1 MKVNNFYKAL
11 FLVFVI
17 LGVYY
22 PAIFG
27 GTLLIDDLKMMAKLE
42 HSASK
47 GLLNLLIPGS
57 GFYYRPLL
65 ILTYFL
71 DKVLWQFEP
80 GFMHLE
86 NIIIHTINTLLVF
99 FLAKII
105 FKKQTYQKYELPLL
119 AALLFGI
126 HPINTESINWI
137 SGRTDPLA
145 TSFMLM
151 ALISLIRG
159 IEKEKTIYIAL
170 ASLLM
175 IVGAMCKEMTIFIV
189 PAAAIIILFWRVP
202 GKERISI
209 TQRVK
214 QCLILFSPIMAGLI
228 LYGISRWTKH
238 QEHDL
243 GLNWL
248 LSRDFDLLN
257 TARIS
262 IKVFGFYVKKLFLPL
277 PLNFTI
283 VSISNAY
290 LLVGIAALALV
301 YGLSKFRS
309 NSALLLIASSVMI
322 IPAILITLV
331 GVAWTP
337 LAERYLYLPS
347 VFFCIGITGLL
358 FECAA
363 ARNAA
368 RPALMIMVLCLVPAT
383 VATAQR
389 NIIWQDQLALYQDSR
404 EKSPDFK
411 KINNEIAIS
420 LLNRGKLDA
429 AEKYIKDNKNNF
441 QSDEKVVLNLASIY
455 LKKDDIQKARE
466 LVGRALNDK
475 KDSSVNLLKMWAI
488 INEKIIFKTGF
499 TGDNIDDFIKLI
511 DTYKAIYK
519 RTHEPY
525 QLYRAGQLS
534 LAINNKKAASYFFS
548 RAASEADDSAFYKKA
563 AVKIATKLK
572 AE

>member
-202 GKERISI
+202 EKERNSI
-209 TQRVK
+209 THRVK
-214 QCLILFSPIMAGLI
+214 QCLILFSPIMTGLI
-228 LYGISRWTKH
+228 IYGISRWTKH

-290 LLVGIAALALV
+290 LLVGFGALAGV

-309 NSALLLIASSVMI
+309 NSALLLIASAVMI
-322 IPAILITLV
+322 IPAILVTLV

-389 NIIWQDQLALYQDSR
+389 NIIWQDQLALYKDSKK
-404 EKSPDFK
+404 KSPDFK

-420 LLNRGKLDA
+420 LLYRGKLDA
-429 AEKYIKDNKNNF
+429 AEQYIKENKNSF
-441 QSDEKVVLNLASIY
+441 QSNEKVVLNLASIY
-455 LKKDDIQKARE
+455 LKKDDIQKARDV
-466 LVGRALNDK
+466 VGKALHDK
-475 KDSSVNLLKMWAI
+475 KDSSINLLKMWAV
-488 INEKIIFKTGF
+488 INEKIIFKTGVKR
-499 TGDNIDDFIKLI
+499 DNIDDFTELI
-511 DTYKAIYK
+511 DTYKAIYE

-548 RAASEADDSAFYKKA
+548 RAASEADESAFYKKA
-563 AVKIATKLK
+563 AVKIAAKLK
-572 AE
+572 DE

>member
-202 GKERISI
+202 EKERNSI
-209 TQRVK
+209 THRVK
-214 QCLILFSPIMAGLI
+214 QCLILFSPIMTGLI
-228 LYGISRWTKH
+228 IYGISRWTKH

-290 LLVGIAALALV
+290 LLVGFGALAGV

-309 NSALLLIASSVMI
+309 NSALLLIASAVMI
-322 IPAILITLV
+322 IPAILITLF

-389 NIIWQDQLALYQDSR
+389 NIIWQDQLALYKDSKK
-404 EKSPDFK
+404 KSPDFK

-420 LLNRGKLDA
+420 LLYRGKLDA
-429 AEKYIKDNKNNF
+429 AEQYIKENKNSF
-441 QSDEKVVLNLASIY
+441 QSDEKVALNLASIY
-455 LKKDDIQKARE
+455 LKKDDIQKAQDV
-466 LVGRALNDK
+466 VGKALHDK
-475 KDSSVNLLKMWAI
+475 KDSSINLLKMWAV
-488 INEKIIFKTGF
+488 INEKIIFKTGVKR
-499 TGDNIDDFIKLI
+499 DNIDDFTELI
-511 DTYKAIYK
+511 DTYKAIYE

-548 RAASEADDSAFYKKA
+548 RAASEADESAFYKKA
-563 AVKIATKLK
+563 AVKIAAKLK
-572 AE
+572 DE

>member
-202 GKERISI
+202 EKERNSI
-209 TQRVK
+209 THRVK
-214 QCLILFSPIMAGLI
+214 QCLILFSPIMTGLI
-228 LYGISRWTKH
+228 IYGISRWTKH

-290 LLVGIAALALV
+290 LLVGFGALAGV

-309 NSALLLIASSVMI
+309 NSALLLIASAVMI
-322 IPAILITLV
+322 IPAILVTLV

-389 NIIWQDQLALYQDSR
+389 NIIWQDQLALYKDSKK
-404 EKSPDFK
+404 KSPDFK

-420 LLNRGKLDA
+420 LLYRGKLDA
-429 AEKYIKDNKNNF
+429 AEQYIKENKNSF
-441 QSDEKVVLNLASIY
+441 QSDEKVALNLASIY
-455 LKKDDIQKARE
+455 LKKDDIQKAQDV
-466 LVGRALNDK
+466 VGKALHDK
-475 KDSSVNLLKMWAI
+475 KDSSINLLKMWAV
-488 INEKIIFKTGF
+488 INEKIIFKTGVKR
-499 TGDNIDDFIKLI
+499 DNIDDFTELI
-511 DTYKAIYK
+511 DTYKAIYE

-548 RAASEADDSAFYKKA
+548 RAASEADESAFYKKA
-563 AVKIATKLK
+563 AVKIAAKLK
-572 AE
+572 DE